1 MSITWTLSNI
11 YAPKGC
17 LFALGK
23 IRDDRTA
30 KVCDL
35 SDGVKNETVTPV
47 PRSVQGYI
55 GSLLSKCSL
64 SLTFASCF
72 HCFDFRCSII

>member
-1 MSITWTLSNI
+1 MSITWTLSNT

-35 SDGVKNETVTPV
+35 SDGVKNEIVTPV

-55 GSLLSKCSL
+55 GSLSCLNALSHSHL
-64 SLTFASCF
+64 PHVFIVLMFGAP
-72 HCFDFRCSII
+72 